1 MLECENSFPPYSK
14 LQNEIYTCSN
24 IEKVRSANTI
34 SFMATLRRFTTKRS
48 CTIVTC
54 IQETWVHIIL
64 KGRAEERPR
73 LSKHLKEY
81 GVSSS
86 ETGHLSSEMLNQYK
100 KIDHFSC

>member
-34 SFMATLRRFTTKRS
+34 SFMATLTRFTTKRS

-64 KGRAEERPR
+64 KGRKGRGKTSSVETLE
-73 LSKHLKEY
+73 
-81 GVSSS
+81 GVWSLIIRD
-86 ETGHLSSEMLNQYK
+86 T
-100 KIDHFSC
+100 